1 MNKYRYITYRGR
13 DRDDWTE
20 HFIYAEHLALAKDL
34 ARNKWLGTSQ
44 TVKTTSF
51 KVVDNQ

>member
-1 MNKYRYITYRGR
+1 MNKYRYLTYRGR

-20 HFIYAEHLALAKDL
+20 HFLYAEDVATAIED

-51 KVVDNQ
+51 KPVDNQ